1 MSPSTYTDLLYACA
15 SSRVR
20 FYQFVLM
27 AAEGAET
34 NVENVL
40 AAGHSRA
47 SRHYMHSS
55 VAMCIRCI
63 PVSQCAYV
71 PDTAILC
78 YVKGPLG

>member
-20 FYQFVLM
+20 SQFVLM
-27 AAEGAET
+27 GAEGAET

-40 AAGHSRA
+40 GGCWPQQSEQTAHAFLCR
-47 SRHYMHSS
+47 
-55 VAMCIRCI
+55 MCI
-63 PVSQCAYV
+63 

-78 YVKGPLG
+78 YVKRPLGYVLVELYEY